1 MGTFNF
7 KVAVMLLLYFFL
19 ILWYNIV
26 GYNMIHTGRGC
37 FMNTYRIKIFNRELN
52 ITTDE
57 TLEYTQALADR
68 LNEKLSEIVSG
79 VGNMT
84 LSDAAVLVSLDCLD
98 KAVRSEESV
107 QNIRQQIK
115 SYADDASKT
124 RQELV
129 EKENEISKLQK
140 RIKELEQKGSVPQA
154 KPYQKPSASNV
165 FVNPKKDDKNQKQST
180 NTPKSEQTSFFK

>member
-1 MGTFNF
+1 
-7 KVAVMLLLYFFL
+7 
-19 ILWYNIV
+19 
-26 GYNMIHTGRGC
+26 
-37 FMNTYRIKIFNRELN
+37 MNTYRIKIFNRELN

-98 KAVRSEESV
+98 KAVRSEESA

-115 SYADDASKT
+115 SYADDASKA
-124 RQELV
+124 RQELND
-129 EKENEISKLQK
+129 KENEISRLQK
-140 RIKELEQKGSVPQA
+140 RIKELELKASNPQS
-154 KPYQKPSASNV
+154 KPYQKPSSSNV
-165 FVNPKKDDKNQKQST
+165 FVNPKKDVKEQNPSADAH
-180 NTPKSEQTSFFK
+180 KSEQTSFFK

>member
-1 MGTFNF
+1 
-7 KVAVMLLLYFFL
+7 
-19 ILWYNIV
+19 
-26 GYNMIHTGRGC
+26 
-37 FMNTYRIKIFNRELN
+37 MNTYRIKIFNRELN

-68 LNEKLSEIVSG
+68 LNEKLSEIVTG

-98 KAVRSEESV
+98 KAVRSEESA

-115 SYADDASKT
+115 SYADDASKA
-124 RQELV
+124 RQELID
-129 EKENEISKLQK
+129 KDNEIARLQK
-140 RIKELEQKGSVPQA
+140 KIKELEQKSSAPQA
-154 KPYQKPSASNV
+154 KPYQKPSPSNV
-165 FVNPKKDDKNQKQST
+165 FVNPKKDERQNPSN

>member
-1 MGTFNF
+1 
-7 KVAVMLLLYFFL
+7 
-19 ILWYNIV
+19 
-26 GYNMIHTGRGC
+26 
-37 FMNTYRIKIFNRELN
+37 MNTYRIKIFNRELN

-68 LNEKLSEIVSG
+68 LNEKLSEIVTG

-98 KAVRSEESV
+98 KAVRSEESA

-115 SYADDASKT
+115 SYADDASKA
-124 RQELV
+124 RQELID
-129 EKENEISKLQK
+129 KDNEIARLQK
-140 RIKELEQKGSVPQA
+140 RIKELEQKNSAPQA
-154 KPYQKPSASNV
+154 KPYQKQSPSNV
-165 FVNPKKDDKNQKQST
+165 FVNPKKEEREQKSSN